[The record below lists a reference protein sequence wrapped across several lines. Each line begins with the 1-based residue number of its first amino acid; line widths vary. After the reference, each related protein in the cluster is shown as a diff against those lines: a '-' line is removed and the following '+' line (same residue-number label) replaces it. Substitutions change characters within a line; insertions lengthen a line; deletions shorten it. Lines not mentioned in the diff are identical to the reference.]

1 MAESLAKDPIALEFA
16 GFWRRFGAY
25 IIDAFVIGAF
35 SAFLEPLFWPDIG
48 NLLEFPSEFS
58 TTIWTAQFEAL
69 SNLASFIMSGIYFVL
84 FWVWRGQTLGMMA
97 LGMKV
102 IRVDGSALD
111 LGRAIARY
119 AGYLVS
125 IIPLFLGFIWIAF
138 DARKQG
144 WHDKIADTVVV
155 KLPPPVE
162 VNHAAPPTAVA

>member
-1 MAESLAKDPIALEFA
+1 
-16 GFWRRFGAY
+16 
-25 IIDAFVIGAF
+25 
-35 SAFLEPLFWPDIG
+35 
-48 NLLEFPSEFS
+48 
-58 TTIWTAQFEAL
+58 
-69 SNLASFIMSGIYFVL
+69 
-84 FWVWRGQTLGMMA
+84 
-97 LGMKV
+97 MKV